1 MGYGPIMKEKI
12 ALELSRMKK
21 PGITLAL
28 ASSND
33 YNEANLELIRYLVNE
48 KHEPGVYITL
58 NRPYS
63 TMEEILK
70 EHEIDP
76 RMIIFVDAI
85 TIPSGGTISNSPHCL
100 YLSDLMNL
108 TDMAFI
114 IDEAIAAIPSEKKF
128 LFIDAMSTLLLYNNS
143 GNVAKFIHF
152 LSGKIRRWKLDGVFL
167 SLETETDMEFLSQ
180 LSLFCDKT
188 IKLDSVKVNVSGIR
202 S

>member
-1 MGYGPIMKEKI
+1 MKEKI
-12 ALELSRMKK
+12 ALELSRMEK

-33 YNEANLELIRYLVNE
+33 YNEANMELVKHLVNE

-70 EHEIDP
+70 EQDVDP
-76 RMIIFVDAI
+76 RMIIFIDAI
-85 TIPSGGTISNSPHCL
+85 TIPSGGSVSNSPHCL
-100 YLSDLMNL
+100 YLTDLMNL
-108 TDMAFI
+108 TDMALI
-114 IDEAIAAIPSEKKF
+114 IDEAIAAIPNDKKF

-167 SLETETDMEFLSQ
+167 SLETEADKEFISQ

-188 IKLDSVKVNVSGIR
+188 IKLDSDKVNVPGMS

>member
-1 MGYGPIMKEKI
+1 MNDKI
-12 ALELSRMKK
+12 SLELSRMGK

-28 ASSND
+28 ASSID
-33 YNEANLELIRYLVNE
+33 YNKANLELIRHLVNE

-58 NRPYS
+58 NRPYT

-70 EHEIDP
+70 EQDIDP
-76 RMIIFVDAI
+76 RMIIFIDAI
-85 TIPSGGTISNSPHCL
+85 TIPSGGSVSNSPHCL

-108 TDMAFI
+108 TDMALI

-143 GNVAKFIHF
+143 GNVAKFVHF
-152 LSGKIRRWKLDGVFL
+152 LSGKIRLWKLDGVFL
-167 SLETETDMEFLSQ
+167 SLEIESDKEFISQ

-188 IKLDSVKVNVSGIR
+188 IKFNSEKLNVSSI
-202 S
+202 SSKT

>member
-1 MGYGPIMKEKI
+1 MENGFIMKEKI
-12 ALELSRMKK
+12 ALELSRMEK

-28 ASSND
+28 ASSSD
-33 YNEANLELIRYLVNE
+33 YNEANMELVKHLVNE

-63 TMEEILK
+63 TMEEIMID
-70 EHEIDP
+70 HDIDP
-76 RMIIFVDAI
+76 RMIIFIDAI
-85 TIPSGGTISNSPHCL
+85 TIPSGGSVSNSPHCL
-100 YLSDLMNL
+100 YLTDLMNL
-108 TDMAFI
+108 TDMALI
-114 IDEAIAAIPSEKKF
+114 IDEAIAAIPNDKKF

-167 SLETETDMEFLSQ
+167 SLESESDKEFISQ

-188 IKLDSVKVNVSGIR
+188 IKLDSEIVNVPGV
-202 S
+202 

>member
-1 MGYGPIMKEKI
+1 MKEKI
-12 ALELSRMKK
+12 AFELSRMGKL
-21 PGITLAL
+21 GITLAL

-58 NRPYS
+58 NKPYS

-85 TIPSGGTISNSPHCL
+85 TIPSGGTISNSPNCL

-114 IDEAIAAIPSEKKF
+114 IDEAIAALPSEKKF
-128 LFIDAMSTLLLYNNS
+128 LFIDSMSTLLLYNNS
-143 GNVAKFIHF
+143 GNVVKFINF

-167 SLETETDMEFLSQ
+167 SLETETDKEFLSQ

-188 IKLDSVKVNVSGIR
+188 IKLDSVKVNVPGII